1 MVTPFDEQGE
11 INYSS
16 AAALAR
22 YLVEHGSTGLV
33 ISGTTGESPTLTEE
47 EKLKLFR
54 VVVEAVG
61 EKAAVIAGTG
71 SNSTAAAAKLTGKA
85 ASTGVRGVLLVTPY
99 YNKPTPEERSVPG
112 STDLPVMLYNVPG
125 RTGVNMDVETVLR
138 LAEIDNIIALK
149 EAGGS
154 RSRRGDPAQAPGFS
168 LYSGD
173 ALTLPLL
180 SLGAVGVVS
189 VAAPGGSE
197 LQR

>member
-1 MVTPFDEQGE
+1 LSERLGTVITAMVTPFDEQGE

-33 ISGTTGESPTLTEE
+33 VSGTTGESPTLTEE

-99 YNKPTPEERSVPG
+99 YNKPTPEGLYRHFRSVAG

-125 RTGVNMDVETVLR
+125 RTGVNMDV
-138 LAEIDNIIALK
+138 
-149 EAGGS
+149 
-154 RSRRGDPAQAPGFS
+154 RRCCA
-168 LYSGD
+168 
-173 ALTLPLL
+173 
-180 SLGAVGVVS
+180 
-189 VAAPGGSE
+189 
-197 LQR
+197 